1 MLYLSVMDTHLSL
14 PPELWEQTLPAV
26 QAYIRMLEEGV
37 AILESMVETLQET
50 VATLQ
55 ETVRILQDDRSG

>member
-1 MLYLSVMDTHLSL
+1 MDTPLSL
-14 PPELWEQTLPAV
+14 PPDDLWEQTPPAV
-26 QAYIRMLEEGV
+26 QAYIRMLEERV

-55 ETVRILQDDRSG
+55 ETVRTLQDDRSG